1 MALFNIKIYDKD
13 TFLTVKTR
21 LLNEGQLDFSDL
33 INNWGFL
40 SCNQLLKW
48 NSHYLWRQKLH

>member
-1 MALFNIKIYDKD
+1 MALFNIKIYDKG
-13 TFLTVKTR
+13 TSLTAKTT

-33 INNWGFL
+33 INNWGFP

-48 NSHYLWRQKLH
+48 NNHYPWRQKLH